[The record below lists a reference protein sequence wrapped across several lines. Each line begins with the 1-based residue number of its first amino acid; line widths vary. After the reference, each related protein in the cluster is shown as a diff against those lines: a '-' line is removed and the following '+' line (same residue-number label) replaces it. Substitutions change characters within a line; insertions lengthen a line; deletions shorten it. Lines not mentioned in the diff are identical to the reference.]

1 MVSRKIMMNTLSEYI
16 IMNKFDFMMY
26 LLFGDKVRSIT
37 ILLAIIFDLIY
48 FK

>member
-1 MVSRKIMMNTLSEYI
+1 MLNFGGLINIT
-16 IMNKFDFMMY
+16 MNKFDFMMY

-37 ILLAIIFDLIY
+37 ILLAIIFDMIY